1 MTGGYGRKCDVRVQY
16 YDCVH
21 TLAPNRKFIRHSYLC
36 TSTCARKGTYQFDCH
51 GVVTSC
57 RLAQGSLA
65 ICILLWVRG
74 RVHFCVAVHACGTH
88 EREYALFEPLSFF
101 AHASKHTLAHTIR
114 HAHAHSLDEFQEH
127 TQIKCTLFTSAP
139 ASRRLSSIGVFSHEA
154 AINRGVAPVR
164 V

>member
-1 MTGGYGRKCDVRVQY
+1 MPLRERSTGIAQNAKERKMRYVR
-16 YDCVH
+16 
-21 TLAPNRKFIRHSYLC
+21 
-36 TSTCARKGTYQFDCH
+36 
-51 GVVTSC
+51 
-57 RLAQGSLA
+57 QG
-65 ICILLWVRG
+65 
-74 RVHFCVAVHACGTH
+74 
-88 EREYALFEPLSFF
+88 